1 MSLKNDRSA
10 YRIMWSEEDGQYVGL
25 CTEFPSLSW
34 LARSPEDALSGI
46 RKVVEEAVSD
56 MRRNGEVPP
65 TPLSGRTFSGKFI
78 VRVPPAVHRE
88 LAMQAAEERVSLN
101 RLVSAKLS
109 RA

>member
-1 MSLKNDRSA
+1 VSLKNDRSA